1 MTQHAFPV
9 REAEGVAAG
18 HEADGLH
25 PLAGQEKFIRHR
37 TQRGYHSMM
46 TAVRTAVP
54 PATFEKLR
62 LFNAAMAVLHFVQ
75 GVMMLVLSN
84 DFSLP
89 VTTSFLEFDEVSEKL
104 VVADDTLLDLRIAP
118 LVASFLFI
126 SAFAHLAL
134 TLPGVYQWYV
144 RNLRSGINYA
154 RWYEYA
160 LSASVMIVVIA
171 MLTGMYD
178 LGGLILIF
186 ALNAAMISFGLLME
200 VQNHGAVRVNW
211 TPFVLGSV
219 VGVIPWIVIALYL
232 LAPASRSIGDVPTFV
247 YAIYIS
253 LFIWFNM
260 FAVNMFLQYRKV
272 GPWRDYLFGE
282 RMYIILSLTAKSLL
296 AWQVFAGTLRPV

>member
-1 MTQHAFPV
+1 MTTA
-9 REAEGVAAG
+9 
-18 HEADGLH
+18 L
-25 PLAGQEKFIRHR
+25 
-37 TQRGYHSMM
+37 
-46 TAVRTAVP
+46 TAVV
-54 PATFEKLR
+54 PATFERLR
-62 LFNAAMAVLHFVQ
+62 LFNAAMAVLHFAQ
-75 GVMMLVLSN
+75 GVLMLLLST
-84 DFSLP
+84 DFALP

-104 VVADDTLLDLRIAP
+104 VVADDTLLNLRIAP

-134 TLPGVYQWYV
+134 SLPGVYQWYV
-144 RNLRSGINYA
+144 RNLRLGINYA

-200 VQNHGAVRVNW
+200 VQNHGRARVNW
-211 TPFVLGSV
+211 TPFVLGSIA
-219 VGVIPWIVIALYL
+219 GVIPWIVIGLYL
-232 LAPASRSIGDVPTFV
+232 LAPASRSMGDVPTFV

-253 LFIWFNM
+253 LFVWFNM
-260 FAVNMFLQYRKV
+260 FAVNMFLQYRKI

>member
-1 MTQHAFPV
+1 
-9 REAEGVAAG
+9 
-18 HEADGLH
+18 
-25 PLAGQEKFIRHR
+25 
-37 TQRGYHSMM
+37 MM
-46 TAVRTAVP
+46 TAVPTAAP
-54 PATFEKLR
+54 PATFERLR
-62 LFNAAMAVLHFVQ
+62 LFNGAMVLLHFVQ
-75 GVMMLVLSN
+75 GALMLLLSS

-89 VTTSFLEFDEVSEKL
+89 VTTSFLEFDEISKKL
-104 VVADDTLLDLRIAP
+104 VAADNTLLDLRIGP

-144 RNLRSGINYA
+144 RNLRLGINYA

-178 LGGLILIF
+178 LGSLILIF

-200 VQNHGAVRVNW
+200 IQNHGAAEVNW
-211 TPFVLGSV
+211 TPFILGSIA
-219 VGVIPWIVIALYL
+219 GVIPWIVIGLYL

-253 LFIWFNM
+253 LFVWFNM
-260 FAVNMFLQYRKV
+260 FAVNMFLQYRKI

-282 RMYIILSLTAKSLL
+282 RMYIILSLAAKSLL

>member
-1 MTQHAFPV
+1 
-9 REAEGVAAG
+9 
-18 HEADGLH
+18 
-25 PLAGQEKFIRHR
+25 
-37 TQRGYHSMM
+37 M
-46 TAVRTAVP
+46 TAVLTTAL
-54 PATFEKLR
+54 PATFERLR
-62 LFNAAMAVLHFVQ
+62 LFNAAMALLHLSQ
-75 GVMMLVLSN
+75 GVLMLLLSN

-104 VVADDTLLDLRIAP
+104 VARDDTLLDLRIAP

-144 RNLRSGINYA
+144 RNLGLGINYA

-178 LGGLILIF
+178 LGSLILIF
-186 ALNAAMISFGLLME
+186 TLTAAMIFFGLLME
-200 VQNHGAVRVNW
+200 VQNHGAARVNW

-219 VGVIPWIVIALYL
+219 AGVIPWIVIGLYL

-253 LFIWFNM
+253 LFVWFNM
-260 FAVNMFLQYRKV
+260 FAVNMWLQYRKV

-282 RMYIILSLTAKSLL
+282 RMYIILSLTAKSAL
-296 AWQVFAGTLRPV
+296 AWQVFAGTLRPG

>member
-1 MTQHAFPV
+1 MAERSLPERSRATPAPAA
-9 REAEGVAAG
+9 REKEIGG
-18 HEADGLH
+18 
-25 PLAGQEKFIRHR
+25 K
-37 TQRGYHSMM
+37 M
-46 TAVRTAVP
+46 TAVLATAL
-54 PATFEKLR
+54 PATFERLR
-62 LFNAAMAVLHFVQ
+62 LFNGAMAVLHLMQ
-75 GVMMLVLSN
+75 GVIMLLLSN

-89 VTTSFLEFDEVSEKL
+89 VTTSFLEFDEASEKL
-104 VVADDTLLDLRIAP
+104 IARDDTLLDLRIAP

-126 SAFAHLAL
+126 SAFAHLVL

-144 RNLRSGINYA
+144 RNLRLGINYA

-178 LGGLILIF
+178 LGSLILIF
-186 ALNAAMISFGLLME
+186 ALTAAMIFFGLQME
-200 VQNHGAVRVNW
+200 VQNQGAARVNW
-211 TPFVLGSV
+211 MPFVLGSV
-219 VGVIPWIVIALYL
+219 AGIIPWIVIGLYL

-247 YAIYIS
+247 YGIYIS
-253 LFIWFNM
+253 LFVWFNM

-282 RMYIILSLTAKSLL
+282 RMYIILSLTAKSAL

>member
-1 MTQHAFPV
+1 MSAVLIATQ
-9 REAEGVAAG
+9 
-18 HEADGLH
+18 
-25 PLAGQEKFIRHR
+25 
-37 TQRGYHSMM
+37 
-46 TAVRTAVP
+46 
-54 PATFEKLR
+54 PATFERLR
-62 LFNAAMAVLHFVQ
+62 LFNAAMALLHFGQ
-75 GVMMLVLSN
+75 GVAMLLLSN

-104 VVADDTLLDLRIAP
+104 LAKDNTLLDLRIAP

-144 RNLRSGINYA
+144 RNLRMGINYA

-178 LGGLILIF
+178 LGSLLLIF
-186 ALNAAMISFGLLME
+186 ALNAAMIFFGLQME
-200 VQNHGAVRVNW
+200 VQNHGATRVNW
-211 TPFVLGSV
+211 TPFILGSV
-219 VGVIPWIVIALYL
+219 AGITPWIVIGLYL

-247 YAIYIS
+247 YGIYIS
-253 LFIWFNM
+253 LFVWFNM

-282 RMYIILSLTAKSLL
+282 RMYIMLSLTAKSAL

>member
-1 MTQHAFPV
+1 
-9 REAEGVAAG
+9 
-18 HEADGLH
+18 
-25 PLAGQEKFIRHR
+25 
-37 TQRGYHSMM
+37 
-46 TAVRTAVP
+46 
-54 PATFEKLR
+54 
-62 LFNAAMAVLHFVQ
+62 MALLHFVQ
-75 GVMMLVLSN
+75 GALMLLLSN

-104 VVADDTLLDLRIAP
+104 VVTDDTLLDLRIAP

-134 TLPGVYQWYV
+134 SLPGVYQWYE
-144 RNLRSGINYA
+144 RNLRVGINYA

-171 MLTGMYD
+171 MLTGIYD

-186 ALNAAMISFGLLME
+186 ALNAAMIFFGLQME
-200 VQNHGAVRVNW
+200 VQNHGGAKVNW

-219 VGVIPWIVIALYL
+219 VGIVPWIVIGLYL
-232 LAPASRSIGDVPTFV
+232 LAPASRSITDVPTFV
-247 YAIYIS
+247 YGIYIS
-253 LFIWFNM
+253 LFVWFNM
-260 FAVNMFLQYRKV
+260 FAVNMFLQYRKT

-282 RMYIILSLTAKSLL
+282 RMYILLSLTAKSAL

>member
-1 MTQHAFPV
+1 
-9 REAEGVAAG
+9 
-18 HEADGLH
+18 
-25 PLAGQEKFIRHR
+25 
-37 TQRGYHSMM
+37 M
-46 TAVRTAVP
+46 TATATTAL
-54 PATFEKLR
+54 PATFERLR
-62 LFNAAMAVLHFVQ
+62 LFNAAMALLHSAQ
-75 GVMMLVLSN
+75 GVLMLLLST

-104 VVADDTLLDLRIAP
+104 VATDNTLLDLRIAP

-134 TLPGVYQWYV
+134 TLPGLYQWYV
-144 RNLRSGINYA
+144 RNLRLGINYA

-178 LGGLILIF
+178 LGSLILIF

-200 VQNHGAVRVNW
+200 IQNHGAAEVNW
-211 TPFVLGSV
+211 TPFILGSIA
-219 VGVIPWIVIALYL
+219 GSIPWIVIGLYL

-247 YAIYIS
+247 YAIYVS
-253 LFIWFNM
+253 LFVWFNM
-260 FAVNMFLQYRKV
+260 FAVNMFLQYRKI